1 MIFLSGAGLDGPA
14 KAHVPPGTSNNTAT
28 LRLHGLSVV
37 SRAASD
43 RALPGRSSDAPRC
56 DVGSRSDARP
66 SRPARRARSQRAL
79 GAFTAS
85 GYPPRPCAPCG
96 GCSPPSRSSRSPTAI
111 TRPSSRPRCWR
122 STTRGRRPRTRGAT
136 DSNYHPTNKWV
147 LFGHHFAA
155 ISGAGPLIGPVLAA
169 QFGFFPGYAWILFGV
184 VLGGA
189 VQDFVILVASVRRGG
204 RSLAEIARDELGPFF
219 GLVTAVAIL
228 FIVVVALAGLGRVV
242 VEALAESAW
251 GVFTIGL
258 SIPIALGMGL
268 YIYPVKKGS
277 AEGIRIAT
285 IAGVAALLLA
295 LVAGKSV
302 ADGALGETLRL
313 SKTSLT
319 VAIAAYG
326 FLASVLPVW
335 MLLCPR
341 DYLSSYMKIGTIF
354 MLVAGIILVN
364 PIVQMP
370 LLNQMGPKTVTV
382 GADTFNRVVPGSLY
396 PFVFITIACG
406 AISGFHALVSSG
418 TTPKMV
424 DRERDCRAIGYGAML
439 MEGLVGITALVAA
452 ACLPPQDYF
461 AINTDPKIAIVAV
474 DGHGLA
480 RSAEELSRLDAPGV
494 LSEKDRKD
502 LGLAPG
508 QPAASLVKPGAVIKA
523 SAALHLSNK
532 ALAALG
538 YGVDPRAPHA
548 TSLEEADFLRMGIKV
563 ADLPALSQGA
573 NEVVA
578 ARTGG
583 AVSLAISIAR
593 VFSGLPGMKTLLAY
607 WYHFAIMFEA
617 LFVLTTIDTGTR
629 IGRFLVQELVG
640 RAWPKFGETS
650 WLPGSLASTAFIVAG
665 WSYFILTG
673 SIATIWPM
681 FGVANQ
687 LLACAALCVGTTI
700 ILREGKRKVYALVT
714 LLPLSFVGTTTIVA
728 GVEHI
733 RALYRDNPTFLQVN
747 LIVTVTLLGCIA
759 LVIGG
764 SVRRWI
770 SPLPPAIAPAPA
782 REGA

>member
-1 MIFLSGAGLDGPA
+1 MLTALAVLSIAYRYYSAFIAAKVLALD
-14 KAHVPPGTSNNTAT
+14 
-28 LRLHGLSVV
+28 
-37 SRAASD
+37 
-43 RALPGRSSDAPRC
+43 
-56 DVGSRSDARP
+56 DARTT
-66 SRPARRARSQRAL
+66 PAHTRRD
-79 GAFTAS
+79 G
-85 GYPPRPCAPCG
+85 
-96 GCSPPSRSSRSPTAI
+96 
-111 TRPSSRPRCWR
+111 
-122 STTRGRRPRTRGAT
+122 
-136 DSNYHPTNKWV
+136 SNYHPTNKWV

-184 VLGGA
+184 VLGGG
-189 VQDFVILVASVRRGG
+189 VQDFVFLVASVRRGG

-219 GLVTAVAIL
+219 GLVTAIAIL

-258 SIPIALGMGL
+258 SVPIALAMGL

-277 AEGIRIAT
+277 AEGIRAAT

-295 LVAGKSV
+295 LIAGKSV
-302 ADGALGETLRL
+302 ADGPLGEALRL
-313 SKTSLT
+313 SRTSLT

-341 DYLSSYMKIGTIF
+341 DYLSSYMKIGTILL
-354 MLVAGIILVN
+354 LVVGIIVVN

-370 LLNQMGPKTVTV
+370 LVNQLGPKTVTV
-382 GADTFNRVVPGSLY
+382 GADTFGRVVPGSLY

-424 DRERDCRAIGYGAML
+424 DRERDCRSIGYGAML
-439 MEGLVGITALVAA
+439 MEGLVGVTALVAA
-452 ACLPPQDYF
+452 SCLPPQDYF
-461 AINTDPKIAIVAV
+461 AINTDPKIAVVAPAG
-474 DGHGLA
+474 GHGLA
-480 RSAEELSRLDAPGV
+480 RSPEELARLDAPGV
-494 LSEKDRKD
+494 LTEKDRKD

-508 QPAASLVKPGAVIKA
+508 QPAASLGKPGAVIKA
-523 SAALHLSNK
+523 SSALHLSNK
-532 ALAALG
+532 ALATLG
-538 YGVDPRAPHA
+538 YDVDPAAPHA
-548 TSLEEADFLRMGIKV
+548 TSLGEADFLRMGIKV

-640 RAWPKFGETS
+640 RAWPRFGETS
-650 WLPGSLASTAFIVAG
+650 WLPGSLISTAFIVGG

-687 LLACAALCVGTTI
+687 LLASAALCVGTTI
-700 ILREGKRKVYALVT
+700 ILRESKKKSYALIT
-714 LLPLSFVGTTTIVA
+714 LLPLAFVGTTTIVA
-728 GVEHI
+728 GVSHI
-733 RALYRDNPTFLQVN
+733 RALYRDNPTIWQVN
-747 LIVTVTLLGCIA
+747 LVVTATLLGCIA
-759 LVIGG
+759 LIVAG

-770 SPLPPAIAPAPA
+770 SPLPPVIASAPA
-782 REGA
+782 REGV